1 MLEVSRRATGFDI
14 SFSATPE
21 NIDRADEET
30 KGFLWRMGLET
41 ETFAIRLAVREGLLN
56 ALQHGSS
63 GDPNKIIKHGL
74 RLEDNFVI
82 IEIED
87 EGGGFDWS
95 GYMGK
100 KAALTSDSG
109 R

>member
-1 MLEVSRRATGFDI
+1 MLEVSRRANSFDI
-14 SFSATPE
+14 SFSATLE
-21 NIDRADEET
+21 NIDRANEET

-63 GDPNKIIKHGL
+63 GDPNKIIKHRL

-95 GYMGK
+95 GYMG
-100 KAALTSDSG
+100 TM
-109 R
+109 RH